1 MWAYLRE
8 RERERL
14 ILFFKNVKFALTMK
28 THQNFQHLNAI
39 FFLNVLPALSKL
51 HDISL
56 QMESAS
62 GGIHA
67 VFSEAEY

>member
-1 MWAYLRE
+1 
-8 RERERL
+8 
-14 ILFFKNVKFALTMK
+14 MK